1 LVRPDQQQG
10 TNESSEVTIT
20 DVPPGSYML
29 KAEARSKDDPKEPPQ
44 ASGSVSV
51 SVQANVTSSVEL
63 TMAGTVESVEVLPN
77 SVSLQKGETRQLT
90 AAARNA
96 QGKAVVAALAL
107 RWKSSAPNV
116 VSVSDEGLVTALGN
130 TGSAEIVAI
139 YDEPGHSK
147 ESNPALVTIK
157 EQETV
162 KVSVSPDHAACNVG
176 GKVQFTATVSGSSN
190 STVTWSV
197 VEGGGGAVTNNGLY
211 TAPGVPGTY
220 HVKAVSQADPNASGV
235 ATVEVSD
242 NADHSVQVSISP
254 SQLKPGEKA
263 TLQADVANTAS
274 DSVVWQ
280 VSGGTVDDPS
290 KNPCQYTAGSTPG
303 SYTITATSTE
313 YGTKASGNVDIIADV
328 TERALV
334 VYEDDVYKP
343 YIQAAGFTQV
353 ARLTQIPTLTEL
365 STYRVVLVASYQAS
379 NPSAAE
385 RLRQY
390 VENGGGVVMLAG
402 VPYFLSG
409 SIYLQPW
416 MGGGVYGNTFG
427 NVSFRKVGDLFGIP
441 HDTILYQNP
450 NQNGGAAI
458 SSVSGSGAT
467 VIHRNSPGQ
476 ITGYLLNYG
485 FGRVVFD
492 TGAFTEA
499 QFRKPD
505 YEPLF
510 ISMVKYAGK
519 KI

>member
-1 LVRPDQQQG
+1 
-10 TNESSEVTIT
+10 
-20 DVPPGSYML
+20 ML

-44 ASGSVSV
+44 ASGTVSV

-77 SVSLQKGETRQLT
+77 SVNLQKGETQQLT

-96 QGKAVVAALAL
+96 QGKAIVAALAW

-116 VSVSDEGLVTALGN
+116 VSVSNDGLVTALGN
-130 TGSAEIVAI
+130 SGSAEIVAI
-139 YDEPGHSK
+139 YEEPGHTK
-147 ESNPALVTIK
+147 ESNPVLVTIK
-157 EQETV
+157 QQETV
-162 KVSVSPDHAACNVG
+162 KVDVLPESAACNVRG
-176 GKVQFTATVSGSSN
+176 NVQFTATVTGFPDSA
-190 STVTWSV
+190 VTWSV
-197 VEGGGGAVTNNGLY
+197 VEGGGGTVTNSGLY
-211 TAPGVPGTY
+211 TASDVPGIY
-220 HVKAVSQADPNASGV
+220 HVKAVSQVDPNASDV
-235 ATVEVSD
+235 ATVVVSD
-242 NADHSVQVSISP
+242 NADHSVQITISP
-254 SQLKPGEKA
+254 STLKPGEVA
-263 TLQADVANTAS
+263 TLYADVANTAS

-280 VSGGTVDDPS
+280 VSGGTADDPS

-303 SYTITATSTE
+303 TYTITATSTE
-313 YGTKASGNVDIIADV
+313 YGTKATGNVDIIADD
-328 TERALV
+328 TERALLISSEV
-334 VYEDDVYKP
+334 VYKSYL
-343 YIQAAGFTQV
+343 QAAGFTQI
-353 ARLTQIPTLTEL
+353 AML
-365 STYRVVLVASYQAS
+365 SEVPSLSQLKTYRVVLFARYQAA
-379 NPSAAE
+379 NPSTAE
-385 RLRQY
+385 LIRQY
-390 VENGGGVVMLAG
+390 VQDGGGLVMLAG

-409 SIYLQPW
+409 GTQLPGW
-416 MGGGVYGNTFG
+416 MGGGIYTNTSG

-499 QFRKPD
+499 QYRKPD